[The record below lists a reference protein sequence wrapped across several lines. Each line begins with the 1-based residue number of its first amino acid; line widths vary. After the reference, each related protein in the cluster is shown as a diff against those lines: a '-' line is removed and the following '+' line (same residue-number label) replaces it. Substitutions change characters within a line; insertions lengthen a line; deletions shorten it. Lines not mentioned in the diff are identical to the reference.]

1 MLCGSVMPLS
11 RKGNC
16 YDNGVMEN
24 FFGHLNAET
33 YHGGVLRVLRSSS
46 RLLMSMFLGYNNNR
60 FQERLKGLGSGG
72 VSE

>member
-1 MLCGSVMPLS
+1 
-11 RKGNC
+11 
-16 YDNGVMEN
+16 MEN

-33 YHGGVLRVLRSSS
+33 YHGGVFRVLRSSS

-72 VSE
+72 VSG